1 MVATPTPKTMT
12 KELDSS
18 PDVRG
23 ISSPNNSSSTKEIQQ
38 SGELKANYTK
48 LKMKDLGGDKPK
60 NNQSV
65 INTYSMVH
73 VNDPKK
79 DKNMAV
85 SYQFQN
91 NEDDSSDSE
100 RSLKRAPHKKE
111 TKWSNKISGLFSD
124 SVSIKHLKESI
135 RIKTKEE

>member
-1 MVATPTPKTMT
+1 MISTPTPKTNT
-12 KELDSS
+12 KYLDSS
-18 PDVRG
+18 PDVKG

-65 INTYSMVH
+65 INPYNMPH
-73 VNDPKK
+73 LQDPKK

-85 SYQFQN
+85 SYQFQSKE
-91 NEDDSSDSE
+91 EDNSSDSE
-100 RSLKRAPHKKE
+100 RSLKRAPRKKE
-111 TKWSNKISGLFSD
+111 AKWSNNISGLFSD
-124 SVSIKHLKESI
+124 SASIKHLKESI
-135 RIKTKEE
+135 RIKTK